1 VSEARLVLI
10 DREALQAELQEVF
23 DARTVRTLLNVL
35 DKVVAQVHA
44 AGVTRED
51 FSELKQI
58 VAALA
63 EAQRRTEQQVAA
75 LVEAQRRTEQQV
87 AALVEAQRRTEQRV
101 EELAEA
107 QRRTEERV
115 EELAEAQRRTEERLN
130 RLEET
135 MAALAEAQRR
145 TEQQVAALAEA
156 QRRTEQRVEALAEAQ
171 RRTEERLNRLEETV
185 AALAEAQRRTEE
197 RLNRLEETVAALA
210 EAQRRTEERLN
221 RLEETVAALAEAQ
234 RRTEERL
241 NRLEETVA
249 ALAEAQRRTEERL
262 NRLEE
267 TVAALAEAQRRSE
280 ERLSNVE
287 ERLSRAESNIFLLT
301 EQVRALVMSQ
311 QKIVDELGSLKGR
324 VLEIAYRDKA
334 PAYFGRLLRRP
345 RVVDPNE
352 LWEKLENQLTVNE
365 LDDVLLVDLIVQ
377 GRPRQQTE
385 AEEIWLAV
393 EVSAVV
399 DEGDVTRARRR
410 AALLRQAGYR
420 AVPVVAGERATPGAE
435 DEARQQKVAILQ
447 DGRSLLWNEALTAWT
462 T

>member
-1 VSEARLVLI
+1 MSEARLVLI

-156 QRRTEQRVEALAEAQ
+156 QRRTEQRVE
-171 RRTEERLNRLEETV
+171 
-185 AALAEAQRRTEE
+185 ALAEAQRRTEE